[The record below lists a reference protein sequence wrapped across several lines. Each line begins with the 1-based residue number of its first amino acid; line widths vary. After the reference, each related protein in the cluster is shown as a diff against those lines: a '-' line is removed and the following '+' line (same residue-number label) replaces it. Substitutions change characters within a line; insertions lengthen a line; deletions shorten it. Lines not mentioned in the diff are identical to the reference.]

1 MTKSIFSVVFVN
13 SPKLRITFI
22 MVWNM
27 EILKLSFYILNSV
40 ISPLTSGCKD
50 HITPANDCSETRLH
64 VHQHHVKKGVSD
76 GATDILVVKLVK
88 LRHQGP
94 SLAWAPSRILH
105 GDRGFIWSHVADQ
118 LGLWSLSTP
127 NFSITLF
134 RCIGVAVGTLVI
146 WIKGSWAGD
155 T

>member
-1 MTKSIFSVVFVN
+1 MTSLIYTSEMTKSIFSVAFVN

-27 EILKLSFYILNSV
+27 EILNYLLYFKLCDFS
-40 ISPLTSGCKD
+40 LTSGCKD

-94 SLAWAPSRILH
+94 SLAWAPSRILQ
-105 GDRGFIWSHVADQ
+105 GDRGFGWCMLPRSW
-118 LGLWSLSTP
+118 LGLWSLSSQLLHHTFP
-127 NFSITLF
+127 LHWSGCGHFEFS
-134 RCIGVAVGTLVI
+134 
-146 WIKGSWAGD
+146 
-155 T
+155 